1 MIIMSI
7 ESVSLKDVFIHP
19 QRLSQRGRR
28 SKMRIMAKEGLKIQA
43 WMEQL
48 RRMREMQYAY
58 HKKFFHGLY
67 FFLVLVIGCLLWDS
81 PVSLALAPLL
91 VITAGTQSC
100 FYLHF
105 VDFARIHARFVE
117 GRLNKALGKGTLVG
131 SEIEDLY
138 FYPIDAP
145 KIGGFVPTAPLRFF
159 SFFTL
164 HWVILWLGLAAF
176 ALWRLL
182 PMMGP
187 CGQSYLALLALW
199 GGLNLI
205 YLVWFFYRSQ
215 SLSVTDKHLRKA
227 LSSS

>member
-1 MIIMSI
+1 M
-7 ESVSLKDVFIHP
+7 P
-19 QRLSQRGRR
+19 QTDH
-28 SKMRIMAKEGLKIQA
+28 KIA
-43 WMEQL
+43 LWMDQL

-67 FFLVLVIGCLLWDS
+67 LFLVLVIGCLLWDS
-81 PVSLALAPLL
+81 PVSLALVPLL

-117 GRLNKALGKGTLVG
+117 GRLNQALGKSSLVG

-138 FYPIDAP
+138 FYPVDAP
-145 KIGGFVPTAPLRFF
+145 KIGGFVPSAPLRFF

-164 HWVILWLGLAAF
+164 HWTLLWIGLAAF

-187 CGQSYLALLALW
+187 CGLHYIILLGLW
-199 GGLNLI
+199 ACLNFI
-205 YLVWFFYRSQ
+205 YLVWFFGVRNAAKQIQ
-215 SLSVTDKHLRKA
+215 SRLER
-227 LSSS
+227 

>member
-1 MIIMSI
+1 M
-7 ESVSLKDVFIHP
+7 P
-19 QRLSQRGRR
+19 QTDQ
-28 SKMRIMAKEGLKIQA
+28 KIA
-43 WMEQL
+43 LWMDQL

-67 FFLVLVIGCLLWDS
+67 LFLVLVIGGLLWDS
-81 PVSLALAPLL
+81 PVSLALVPLL

-117 GRLNKALGKGTLVG
+117 GRLNQALGKGTLVG

-138 FYPIDAP
+138 FYPIDVP

-159 SFFTL
+159 SIFTL
-164 HWVILWLGLAAF
+164 HWVALWLGLAAF

-205 YLVWFFYRSQ
+205 YLVWFFGSRNAAKQIQ
-215 SLSVTDKHLRKA
+215 SRLEK
-227 LSSS
+227 

>member
-1 MIIMSI
+1 
-7 ESVSLKDVFIHP
+7 
-19 QRLSQRGRR
+19 
-28 SKMRIMAKEGLKIQA
+28 MRTMPREDLKIHV

-67 FFLVLVIGCLLWDS
+67 FFLVLVIACLFWDS
-81 PVSLALAPLL
+81 PLSLALVPFL

-105 VDFARIHARFVE
+105 VDFARLHARFVE

-145 KIGGFVPTAPLRFF
+145 KIGGFVPSTPLRFF

-164 HWVILWLGLAAF
+164 HWILLWLGLTGF

-182 PMMGP
+182 LVMES
-187 CGQSYLALLALW
+187 CVQSYLILIAAW
-199 GGLNLI
+199 GGLNLA
-205 YLVWFFYRSQ
+205 YLAWFFGFRRAHQRMETVFRADS
-215 SLSVTDKHLRKA
+215 RKG
-227 LSSS
+227 

>member
-1 MIIMSI
+1 
-7 ESVSLKDVFIHP
+7 
-19 QRLSQRGRR
+19 
-28 SKMRIMAKEGLKIQA
+28 MAKAELKISL

-67 FFLVLVIGCLLWDS
+67 FFLAVVIGCLLWDS
-81 PVSLALAPLL
+81 PVSLALVPLL

-117 GRLNKALGKGTLVG
+117 GRLNRTLGKGILVG

-138 FYPIDAP
+138 FYPIDAS
-145 KIGGFVPTAPLRFF
+145 KIGGFVPTTPIRFF

-164 HWVILWLGLAAF
+164 HWVVLWLGLAAF

-187 CGQSYLALLALW
+187 CGKHYLFLLGLWATLNCAYLA
-199 GGLNLI
+199 
-205 YLVWFFYRSQ
+205 WFFG
-215 SLSVTDKHLRKA
+215 KA
-227 LSSS
+227 RDRREMDSFFKKSS

>member
-1 MIIMSI
+1 
-7 ESVSLKDVFIHP
+7 
-19 QRLSQRGRR
+19 
-28 SKMRIMAKEGLKIQA
+28 MAKTEEKIA
-43 WMEQL
+43 LWMEQL

-81 PVSLALAPLL
+81 PVSLALVPLL

-117 GRLNKALGKGTLVG
+117 LRLNKALGKSTLVG

-145 KIGGFVPTAPLRFF
+145 KIGGFVPSAPLRFF

-164 HWVILWLGLAAF
+164 HWVALWLGLAAF

-182 PMMGP
+182 PMMGS
-187 CGQSYLALLALW
+187 CGQNYLSLLGLWAALNFIYLA
-199 GGLNLI
+199 
-205 YLVWFFYRSQ
+205 WFFYRKQ
-215 SLSVTDKHLRKA
+215 AFNLVKNDLGKVR
-227 LSSS
+227 

>member
-1 MIIMSI
+1 MVKS
-7 ESVSLKDVFIHP
+7 E
-19 QRLSQRGRR
+19 R
-28 SKMRIMAKEGLKIQA
+28 KIDL

-67 FFLVLVIGCLLWDS
+67 FFLVLVIGSLLWDS
-81 PVSLALAPLL
+81 PASLALVPLL

-105 VDFARIHARFVE
+105 VDFARIHARAMEV
-117 GRLNKALGKGTLVG
+117 RLNKTLGKGTLVG

-138 FYPIDAP
+138 FYPIDAS
-145 KIGGFVPTAPLRFF
+145 KIGGFVPTTPLRFF

-164 HWVILWLGLAAF
+164 HWVVLWLGLAAF

-187 CGQSYLALLALW
+187 CRCHYLLLVAVW
-199 GGLNLI
+199 GGLNII
-205 YLVWFFYRSQ
+205 YLAWFFVLSQSAKQIQTRLGRSQ
-215 SLSVTDKHLRKA
+215 NSG
-227 LSSS
+227 

>member
-1 MIIMSI
+1 M
-7 ESVSLKDVFIHP
+7 P
-19 QRLSQRGRR
+19 QTDQ
-28 SKMRIMAKEGLKIQA
+28 KIA
-43 WMEQL
+43 LWMDQL

-67 FFLVLVIGCLLWDS
+67 LFLVLVIGCLLWDS
-81 PVSLALAPLL
+81 PISLALVPLL

-117 GRLNKALGKGTLVG
+117 GRLNKVLGKGTLVG

-145 KIGGFVPTAPLRFF
+145 KIGGFVATAPLRFF

-182 PMMGP
+182 LMMGS
-187 CGQSYLALLALW
+187 CGRHYLCLLTLW

-205 YLVWFFYRSQ
+205 YLVWFFGCRNAGKQIQ
-215 SLSVTDKHLRKA
+215 SRLEK
-227 LSSS
+227 

>member
-1 MIIMSI
+1 
-7 ESVSLKDVFIHP
+7 
-19 QRLSQRGRR
+19 
-28 SKMRIMAKEGLKIQA
+28 
-43 WMEQL
+43 MEQL

-58 HKKFFHGLY
+58 HKKFFYGLY

-81 PVSLALAPLL
+81 PVSLALVPLL

-117 GRLNKALGKGTLVG
+117 GRLNQVLGKSTLVG
-131 SEIEDLY
+131 SKIEDIY

-145 KIGGFVPTAPLRFF
+145 KIGGFAPSTPLHFF

-187 CGQSYLALLALW
+187 CGCLYIKLIGSWGLLHLGYLSFHFW
-199 GGLNLI
+199 FSREKKIVVGLM
-205 YLVWFFYRSQ
+205 S
-215 SLSVTDKHLRKA
+215 KG
-227 LSSS
+227 

>member
-1 MIIMSI
+1 MEKSAQKI
-7 ESVSLKDVFIHP
+7 
-19 QRLSQRGRR
+19 
-28 SKMRIMAKEGLKIQA
+28 GL

-58 HKKFFHGLY
+58 HKKFFQGLY
-67 FFLVLVIGCLLWDS
+67 LFLVLVIGCLLWDS
-81 PVSLALAPLL
+81 PVSLALVPLL

-117 GRLNKALGKGTLVG
+117 GRLNKALGKSMLVG

-138 FYPIDAP
+138 FYPIDTP
-145 KIGGFVPTAPLRFF
+145 KIGGFVPSTPLRFF

-164 HWVILWLGLAAF
+164 HWTLLWLGLAAL

-182 PMMGP
+182 PMMGT
-187 CGQSYLALLALW
+187 CGRHYLILLGLWGALNFIYLA
-199 GGLNLI
+199 
-205 YLVWFFYRSQ
+205 WFFY
-215 SLSVTDKHLRKA
+215 KA
-227 LSSS
+227 QDRHSMASFLKKSS

>member
-1 MIIMSI
+1 
-7 ESVSLKDVFIHP
+7 
-19 QRLSQRGRR
+19 
-28 SKMRIMAKEGLKIQA
+28 
-43 WMEQL
+43 MEQL
-48 RRMREMQYAY
+48 RRMREMQYTY
-58 HKKFFHGLY
+58 HRKFFYGLY
-67 FFLVLVIGCLLWDS
+67 FFLVLVIGCLLWDG
-81 PVSLALAPLL
+81 PVSLALVPLL

-138 FYPIDAP
+138 FYQIDVP

-164 HWVILWLGLAAF
+164 HWVVIWAGLATF

-187 CGQSYLALLALW
+187 CGRSYLALVALW
-199 GGLNLI
+199 GGLNLA
-205 YLVWFFYRSQ
+205 YLSWFFSRREGLASIE
-215 SLSVTDKHLRKA
+215 KFLRK
-227 LSSS
+227 

>member
-1 MIIMSI
+1 
-7 ESVSLKDVFIHP
+7 
-19 QRLSQRGRR
+19 
-28 SKMRIMAKEGLKIQA
+28 MAKNDLKIQA

-81 PVSLALAPLL
+81 PISLALVPLL

-105 VDFARIHARFVE
+105 VDFARLHARHLE
-117 GRLNKALGKGTLVG
+117 SRLNKDLGNGALVG

-145 KIGGFVPTAPLRFF
+145 KIGGFVPSAPLHFF

-164 HWVILWLGLAAF
+164 HWVALWLGLAAF

-182 PMMGP
+182 PMMGS
-187 CGQSYLALLALW
+187 CGRHYLGLLGVW

-205 YLVWFFYRSQ
+205 YLIWFFY
-215 SLSVTDKHLRKA
+215 KA
-227 LSSS
+227 RDHHATASFLKKSS

>member
-1 MIIMSI
+1 
-7 ESVSLKDVFIHP
+7 
-19 QRLSQRGRR
+19 
-28 SKMRIMAKEGLKIQA
+28 
-43 WMEQL
+43 
-48 RRMREMQYAY
+48 MQYAY

-67 FFLVLVIGCLLWDS
+67 LFLVLVIGCLLWDS
-81 PVSLALAPLL
+81 PVSLALVPLL

-117 GRLNKALGKGTLVG
+117 GRLNKALGKSSLVG
-131 SEIEDLY
+131 AEIEDLY

-145 KIGGFVPTAPLRFF
+145 KIGGFVPTTPFRFF

-164 HWVILWLGLAAF
+164 HWTLLWLGLAAF

-187 CGQSYLALLALW
+187 CGCSYLTLVALW
-199 GGLNLI
+199 GGLNLA
-205 YLVWFFYRSQ
+205 YLSWFFSRREGLASIE
-215 SLSVTDKHLRKA
+215 KFLRQ
-227 LSSS
+227 

>member
-1 MIIMSI
+1 
-7 ESVSLKDVFIHP
+7 
-19 QRLSQRGRR
+19 
-28 SKMRIMAKEGLKIQA
+28 
-43 WMEQL
+43 
-48 RRMREMQYAY
+48 MREMQYAY

-81 PVSLALAPLL
+81 PISLALVPLL

-117 GRLNKALGKGTLVG
+117 GRLNKALGKSTLVG

-138 FYPIDAP
+138 FYPIDIP

-164 HWVILWLGLAAF
+164 HWVALWLGLAAF

-187 CGQSYLALLALW
+187 CGRSYLALVAFW
-199 GGLNLI
+199 GGLNLA
-205 YLVWFFYRSQ
+205 YLSWFFSRREGLFSIE
-215 SLSVTDKHLRKA
+215 KFLRK
-227 LSSS
+227 

>member
-1 MIIMSI
+1 MEKSA
-7 ESVSLKDVFIHP
+7 
-19 QRLSQRGRR
+19 Q
-28 SKMRIMAKEGLKIQA
+28 KIDL
-43 WMEQL
+43 WMDQL

-81 PVSLALAPLL
+81 PVSLALVPLL

-145 KIGGFVPTAPLRFF
+145 KVGGFVPSTPLRFF
-159 SFFTL
+159 SFFTF
-164 HWVILWLGLAAF
+164 HWVVLWLGLAAF

-187 CGQSYLALLALW
+187 CGKHYLILIALW

-215 SLSVTDKHLRKA
+215 SLSLTDKHLHKA
-227 LSSS
+227 LSRG

>member
-1 MIIMSI
+1 
-7 ESVSLKDVFIHP
+7 VP
-19 QRLSQRGRR
+19 QIDQ
-28 SKMRIMAKEGLKIQA
+28 KIPL
-43 WMEQL
+43 WMDQL
-48 RRMREMQYAY
+48 RRMREMQYVY
-58 HKKFFHGLY
+58 HKKFFYGLY
-67 FFLVLVIGCLLWDS
+67 LFLVLVIGCLLWDS
-81 PVSLALAPLL
+81 PVSLALVPLL

-117 GRLNKALGKGTLVG
+117 GRLNKSLGKSTLIG

-182 PMMGP
+182 PMMGL
-187 CGQSYLALLALW
+187 CRKHYLILIALW
-199 GGLNLI
+199 ATLNFI
-205 YLVWFFYRSQ
+205 YLVWFFAKAQDSK
-215 SLSVTDKHLRKA
+215 SLSSYLKKT
-227 LSSS
+227 S

>member
-1 MIIMSI
+1 M
-7 ESVSLKDVFIHP
+7 ESTLLPSPKSPLQESRKVVLWLCAGHKGAVP
-19 QRLSQRGRR
+19 QTEQ
-28 SKMRIMAKEGLKIQA
+28 KIA
-43 WMEQL
+43 LWMDQL

-58 HKKFFHGLY
+58 HKKFFHGLCL
-67 FFLVLVIGCLLWDS
+67 FLVLVIGCLLWDS
-81 PVSLALAPLL
+81 SVSLALVPLL

-117 GRLNKALGKGTLVG
+117 GRLNQALGKSTLVG

-138 FYPIDAP
+138 FYPVDAP
-145 KIGGFVPTAPLRFF
+145 KIGGFVPSTPLRFF

-164 HWVILWLGLAAF
+164 HWVVLWLGLAAF

-187 CGQSYLALLALW
+187 CGKHYLILIGLWAAL
-199 GGLNLI
+199 NFI
-205 YLVWFFYRSQ
+205 YLILFFGKSRDRHSMD
-215 SLSVTDKHLRKA
+215 SFLKK
-227 LSSS
+227 SS

>member
-1 MIIMSI
+1 MVKS
-7 ESVSLKDVFIHP
+7 E
-19 QRLSQRGRR
+19 R
-28 SKMRIMAKEGLKIQA
+28 KIDL

-81 PVSLALAPLL
+81 PVSLALVPLL

-105 VDFARIHARFVE
+105 VDFARIYARAME
-117 GRLNKALGKGTLVG
+117 DRLNKTLGKGTLVG

-138 FYPIDAP
+138 FYPIDAS
-145 KIGGFVPTAPLRFF
+145 KIGGFVPTTPLRFF

-187 CGQSYLALLALW
+187 CGKHYLILLGLWATLNFIYLA
-199 GGLNLI
+199 
-205 YLVWFFYRSQ
+205 WFF
-215 SLSVTDKHLRKA
+215 HKA
-227 LSSS
+227 RDRHSMNSFLKKSS

>member
-1 MIIMSI
+1 M
-7 ESVSLKDVFIHP
+7 P
-19 QRLSQRGRR
+19 QTDQ
-28 SKMRIMAKEGLKIQA
+28 KIA
-43 WMEQL
+43 LWMDQL

-67 FFLVLVIGCLLWDS
+67 LFLILVIGCLLWDS
-81 PVSLALAPLL
+81 PVSLALVPLL

-117 GRLNKALGKGTLVG
+117 GRLNKALGKSTLVG

-145 KIGGFVPTAPLRFF
+145 KVGGLVPTAPLRFF

-164 HWVILWLGLAAF
+164 HWVALWLGLAAF

-187 CGQSYLALLALW
+187 CGKHYLILLCVW
-199 GGLNLI
+199 GGLNFV
-205 YLVWFFYRSQ
+205 YLVWFFIKGRDRHSMA
-215 SLSVTDKHLRKA
+215 SFLKK
-227 LSSS
+227 SS

>member
-1 MIIMSI
+1 M
-7 ESVSLKDVFIHP
+7 P
-19 QRLSQRGRR
+19 QTDQ
-28 SKMRIMAKEGLKIQA
+28 KIA
-43 WMEQL
+43 LWMDQL

-67 FFLVLVIGCLLWDS
+67 FFLLLVIGCLLWDS
-81 PVSLALAPLL
+81 PISLALVPLL

-105 VDFARIHARFVE
+105 VDFTRIHARFVE
-117 GRLNKALGKGTLVG
+117 QRLNKTLGKDTLVG

-145 KIGGFVPTAPLRFF
+145 KIGGFVPTTPLRFF

-164 HWVILWLGLAAF
+164 HWIVLWLGLAAF

-187 CGQSYLALLALW
+187 CGRSYLVLVALW
-199 GGLNLI
+199 GGLNLA
-205 YLVWFFYRSQ
+205 YLLWFFGKRQDLVSIETF
-215 SLSVTDKHLRKA
+215 LKK
-227 LSSS
+227 

>member
-1 MIIMSI
+1 MVKP
-7 ESVSLKDVFIHP
+7 E
-19 QRLSQRGRR
+19 Q
-28 SKMRIMAKEGLKIQA
+28 KIA
-43 WMEQL
+43 LWMEQL

-58 HKKFFHGLY
+58 HMKFFHGLC

-81 PVSLALAPLL
+81 PVSLALVPLL

-105 VDFARIHARFVE
+105 VDFARLHARFVE
-117 GRLNKALGKGTLVG
+117 GRLNKVLGKSTLVG

-145 KIGGFVPTAPLRFF
+145 KIGGFVPSTPLRFF

-164 HWVILWLGLAAF
+164 HWTLLWLGLAAF

-187 CGQSYLALLALW
+187 CGKHYLILIGLWAALNFIYLAC
-199 GGLNLI
+199 
-205 YLVWFFYRSQ
+205 FFY
-215 SLSVTDKHLRKA
+215 KA
-227 LSSS
+227 RDRHSMDSFLKKSS

>member
-1 MIIMSI
+1 M
-7 ESVSLKDVFIHP
+7 D
-19 QRLSQRGRR
+19 
-28 SKMRIMAKEGLKIQA
+28 
-43 WMEQL
+43 QL

-67 FFLVLVIGCLLWDS
+67 LFLVLVIGCLLWDS
-81 PVSLALAPLL
+81 PISLALVPLL

-145 KIGGFVPTAPLRFF
+145 KIGGFVPVAPLHFF
-159 SFFTL
+159 SFFTF
-164 HWVILWLGLAAF
+164 HWVVLWLALAVF
-176 ALWRLL
+176 ALWRLI
-182 PMMGP
+182 PMMDP
-187 CGQSYLALLALW
+187 CGKHYLILLGLW
-199 GGLNLI
+199 GSLNFI
-205 YLVWFFYRSQ
+205 YLVWFFGNSKDTKSMAEY
-215 SLSVTDKHLRKA
+215 LKKVG
-227 LSSS
+227 

>member
-1 MIIMSI
+1 M
-7 ESVSLKDVFIHP
+7 D
-19 QRLSQRGRR
+19 
-28 SKMRIMAKEGLKIQA
+28 
-43 WMEQL
+43 QL

-81 PVSLALAPLL
+81 PVSLALVPLL
-91 VITAGTQSC
+91 VITAVTQSC

-117 GRLNKALGKGTLVG
+117 ARLNKALGKSTLVG

-145 KIGGFVPTAPLRFF
+145 KIGGFVPSTPVRFF
-159 SFFTL
+159 SFFTF
-164 HWVILWLGLAAF
+164 HWVTLWLGLAAF

-187 CGQSYLALLALW
+187 CGHHYLWLIGLWGSLNFIYLA
-199 GGLNLI
+199 
-205 YLVWFFYRSQ
+205 WFFY
-215 SLSVTDKHLRKA
+215 KA
-227 LSSS
+227 SDRQAMDSFLKKSS

>member
-1 MIIMSI
+1 
-7 ESVSLKDVFIHP
+7 
-19 QRLSQRGRR
+19 
-28 SKMRIMAKEGLKIQA
+28 MAKIEEKITL
-43 WMEQL
+43 WMDQL

-67 FFLVLVIGCLLWDS
+67 FFLVLVIGCILWDS
-81 PVSLALAPLL
+81 PISLALVPPL

-117 GRLNKALGKGTLVG
+117 GRLNQALGKSTLVG
-131 SEIEDLY
+131 SEIEDIY

-145 KIGGFVPTAPLRFF
+145 KIGGIVPSMPLRFF

-164 HWVILWLGLAAF
+164 HWVALWLGLAAF
-176 ALWRLL
+176 ALWRLI

-187 CGQSYLALLALW
+187 CGKHYLILIALWAALNFIYLA
-199 GGLNLI
+199 
-205 YLVWFFYRSQ
+205 WFFGTRNAAKQIQ
-215 SLSVTDKHLRKA
+215 SRLEK
-227 LSSS
+227 